1 MDYAELEKIGLN
13 KNEAKVYIE
22 LARLGQATAG
32 ELIKKT
38 EFHRNIVYDNL
49 EKLIDKG
56 LVSFITEGRRK
67 IFQINPPDMLTDFL
81 DKEQEVLD
89 DKKKIAEKIKKEVK
103 KQFDIIKEKQ
113 ESIIMRG
120 VKGVKLV
127 MKEII
132 DKNYEYISFGAPEE
146 SNEVMGKHFWI
157 GVARKM
163 KEQNQSVKLLFNES
177 LRYWGETLHDELDY
191 GSKEIKYLDF
201 PTEPIT
207 QTLVY
212 GSKVAVVVWTEKPIV
227 TLIDNQAVADSYRE
241 FFKVLW
247 SQAKD

>member
-1 MDYAELEKIGLN
+1 MDYTELEKIGLN

-22 LARLGQATAG
+22 LVRLGQATAG

-67 IFQINPPDMLTDFL
+67 IFQMASPDMLTDFL
-81 DKEQEVLD
+81 DKEQQNLD
-89 DKKKIAEKIKKEVK
+89 MKKKMAEKIKKEVK
-103 KQFDIIKEKQ
+103 KQFDTKKEKQ
-113 ESIIMRG
+113 ESIILRG

-127 MKEII
+127 MKEILE
-132 DKNYEYISFGAPEE
+132 KNYEYISFGAPEE
-146 SNEVMGKHFWI
+146 SNEVMGKHFWM
-157 GVARKM
+157 GVARRM

-177 LRYWGETLHDELDY
+177 LRYWGETMYDELNY

-201 PTEPIT
+201 LTEPIT

-212 GSKVAVVVWTEKPIV
+212 GTKIAVIVWTEKPII
-227 TLIDNQAVADSYRE
+227 TLIDNEHVANTYRE